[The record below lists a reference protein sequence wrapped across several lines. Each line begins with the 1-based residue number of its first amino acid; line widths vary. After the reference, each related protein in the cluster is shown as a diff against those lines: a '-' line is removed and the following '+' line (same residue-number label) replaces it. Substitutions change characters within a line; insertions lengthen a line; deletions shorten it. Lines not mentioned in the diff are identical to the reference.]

1 MAKIKVLASASILL
15 VLTACESPT
24 AQPTTGNANPGDVS
38 FVTNAYQII
47 RFDQQE
53 GAQARTE
60 ARDPRVKA
68 LAQRLTDEANQF
80 EAMLGPVAKSVGVTP
95 PDILRDDLRVR
106 VGHMRLQHGL
116 DFDQTYLDDQIASHE
131 EALSSQGAMGDG
143 RETSPAIRD
152 LARHGEVLLRVNLQA
167 LRALRHDL
175 ASATTPS

>member
-15 VLTACESPT
+15 ALTACESPT
-24 AQPTTGNANPGDVS
+24 AQPTTGNVNPGDVS

-80 EAMLGPVAKSVGVTP
+80 EAMLGPVAKSVGVAP

-116 DFDQTYLDDQIASHE
+116 DFDQTYVDDQIASHE
-131 EALSSQGAMGDG
+131 EALSDQSAMGDG
-143 RETSPAIRD
+143 KETSPAIRD
-152 LARHGEVLLRVNLQA
+152 LARRGEVLLRVNLQA

-175 ASATTPS
+175 GAAASS